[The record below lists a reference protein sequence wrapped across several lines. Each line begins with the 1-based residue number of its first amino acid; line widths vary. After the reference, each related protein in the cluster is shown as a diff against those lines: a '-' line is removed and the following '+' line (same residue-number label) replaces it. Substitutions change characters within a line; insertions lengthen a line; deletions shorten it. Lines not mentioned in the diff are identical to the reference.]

1 MIDIIFKKREE
12 LVGWKIPSYKKT
24 DALPSHT
31 ALELRFVFAL
41 P

>member
-12 LVGWKIPSYKKT
+12 LLGWKIPSYKKT
-24 DALPSHT
+24 DALPLQT
-31 ALELRFVFAL
+31 VFEYLFVFAL